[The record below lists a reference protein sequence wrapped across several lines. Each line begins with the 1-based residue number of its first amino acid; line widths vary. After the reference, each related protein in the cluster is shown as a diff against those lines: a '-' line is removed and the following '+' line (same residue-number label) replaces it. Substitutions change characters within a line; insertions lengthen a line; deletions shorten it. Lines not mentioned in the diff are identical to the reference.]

1 MTLDIRIKLLIAI
14 ILMTQSVMRCEYW

>member
-1 MTLDIRIKLLIAI
+1 MTLDIRIKLLVAI